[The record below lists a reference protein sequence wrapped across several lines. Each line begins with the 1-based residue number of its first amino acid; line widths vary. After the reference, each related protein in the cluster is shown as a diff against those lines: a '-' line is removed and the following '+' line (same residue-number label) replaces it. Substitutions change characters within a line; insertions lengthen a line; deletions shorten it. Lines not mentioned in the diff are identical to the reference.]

1 MQVFGR
7 FLSHPLLEFS
17 FISMLLCSNHDMYKL
32 DNSLPYLLNR
42 VGVRIGELFAEKLRP
57 YDITLP
63 MYRVLASLV
72 ERSGQQLNEL
82 SEITNLE
89 MSTLSRMI
97 STMEKRELLVRSR
110 TAANARI
117 VSISLTPKGKKL
129 ALTLIPIAQ
138 HFEEVAIHSFGVQQ
152 VAKLRTT
159 LKQVYE
165 HLSELEQ

>member
-1 MQVFGR
+1 
-7 FLSHPLLEFS
+7 
-17 FISMLLCSNHDMYKL
+17 MYKL
-32 DNSLPYLLNR
+32 DDSLPYLLNR
-42 VGVRIGELFAEKLRP
+42 VGVRIGELFSEKLRP

-63 MYRVLASLV
+63 MYRVLASLA

-89 MSTLSRMI
+89 TSTLSRMI
-97 STMEKRELLVRSR
+97 STMEQRELLTRSR
-110 TAANARI
+110 TSTNARI
-117 VSISLTPKGKKL
+117 VSISLTLRGKKL
-129 ALTLIPIAQ
+129 AQTLIPIAE

-165 HLSELEQ
+165 HLSELE

>member
-1 MQVFGR
+1 
-7 FLSHPLLEFS
+7 
-17 FISMLLCSNHDMYKL
+17 MYKL
-32 DNSLPYLLNR
+32 DDSLPYLLNR
-42 VGVRIGELFAEKLRP
+42 VGVRIGELFSEKLRP

-63 MYRVLASLV
+63 MYRVLASLA

-89 MSTLSRMI
+89 TSTLSRMI
-97 STMEKRELLVRSR
+97 STMEQRELLTRSR
-110 TAANARI
+110 TSKNARI
-117 VSISLTPKGKKL
+117 VSISLTLRGKKL
-129 ALTLIPIAQ
+129 AQTLIPIAE

-165 HLSELEQ
+165 HLSDLE